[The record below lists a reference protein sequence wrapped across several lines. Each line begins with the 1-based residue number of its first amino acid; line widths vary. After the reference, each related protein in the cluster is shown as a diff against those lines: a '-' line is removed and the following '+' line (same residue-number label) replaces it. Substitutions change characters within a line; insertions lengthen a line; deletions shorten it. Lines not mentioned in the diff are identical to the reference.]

1 MARTPA
7 AWQKPVTH
15 FLAILSYH
23 HFLGYLAWKNTV
35 MFHQKPFPKNNEWS
49 RLITSCFH
57 CSYFTGKT

>member
-23 HFLGYLAWKNTV
+23 HFLGYLGLEKHSNVSSKTIS
-35 MFHQKPFPKNNEWS
+35 PK
-49 RLITSCFH
+49 
-57 CSYFTGKT
+57 